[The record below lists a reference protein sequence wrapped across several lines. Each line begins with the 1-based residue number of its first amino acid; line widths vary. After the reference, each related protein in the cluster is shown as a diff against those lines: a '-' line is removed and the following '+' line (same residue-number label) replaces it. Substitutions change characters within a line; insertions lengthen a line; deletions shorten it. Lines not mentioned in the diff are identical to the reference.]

1 MKKTL
6 FRALFGTRRR
16 KCVTGAALLLL
27 CALLAL
33 AVWIAM
39 PCKGPLEGVSFSVL
53 CTDREGA
60 PLRLGLSKDGRYRL
74 KIRLGDI
81 PQDAI
86 ASVLRYED
94 RSFWYHPGVNPLA
107 LMRSGF
113 AMLTGGRRM
122 GGSTLTMQIVRLR
135 LGLRTGS
142 VRDKLLQIVWALRLE
157 AHHSKE
163 EILEAYF
170 NLAPYGGNVEGL
182 GAASLIYF
190 HKEASR
196 LTQAEMLSL
205 IPVPQNPAVR
215 MPSPENTAFLEAAAR
230 LQALV
235 EKDTTP
241 AMPAGAARLRVHT
254 FRELPFRAPHLV
266 SEILGREENGA
277 TIRTTIDPRLQIML
291 EAQLGT
297 ACKRRASEGL
307 NNGAAMI
314 VHWPSREVVALAGS
328 ADFFDKGISGQIDGT
343 NVRRSP
349 GSTLKP
355 FIYGLALDQ
364 GLIHPKTLVIDM
376 PKSFSG
382 YDPENFDGTFQGP
395 LPADRALRLSRNVP
409 AISLAN
415 QLKSPGLYGFLKQA
429 GVRFDFSEEH
439 YGLSLVLGGAEV
451 TMREL
456 ATLYTMLANGGTW
469 KPLIYNFPDR
479 RAPGEAQEPH
489 EAQEARQLLSPEAS
503 YLVTDM
509 LKTDDLDGTV
519 RCAGGLRLPLRYK
532 TGTSNGLRDA
542 WTIGFVGPYVL
553 CVWLGNFDNTSNP
566 MLVGAQA
573 ALPLFRDIS
582 RALAARF
589 VRSDPLAEPSPTLKI
604 RRLPVCSA
612 TGDVDITLCPDPL
625 KQATAWFI
633 PGVSPVKDTGILR
646 RVLINKRTG
655 YRSCTPGDGES
666 ELRVV
671 EFWPTEFTGLYERA
685 GIVLPKV
692 PPLAEGCP
700 KEYDNQSKGPR
711 IMQPKKGITYYA
723 RSGENTCRLVLQA
736 HGDAGISTVYWFIG
750 NELIGSAKPGEPLVH
765 RILPGDYTV
774 RCVDD
779 RQQSTSLPL
788 HVRRTP

>member
-1 MKKTL
+1 MQKTP
-6 FRALFGTRRR
+6 FRALCKTRRG
-16 KCVTGAALLLL
+16 KILAAAALLVLSA
-27 CALLAL
+27 CIAL
-33 AVWIAM
+33 AAFIAT
-39 PCKGPLEGVSFSVL
+39 PCRAPLEGVSFSGL
-53 CTDREGA
+53 CTDRDGS

-94 RSFWYHPGVNPLA
+94 RAFWYHPGVNPLA
-107 LMRSGF
+107 LLRSGW
-113 AMLTGGRRM
+113 AMLTGSRRM

-142 VRDKLLQIVWALRLE
+142 ISDKFLQIIWALRVE

-163 EILEAYF
+163 DILEAYF

-215 MPSPENTAFLEAAAR
+215 MPSPTNTAYLQAAAR

-235 EKDTTP
+235 EKDTGP
-241 AMPAGAARLRVHT
+241 AAMPAGSARLRVHT
-254 FRELPFRAPHLV
+254 LKELPFKAPHLV
-266 SEILGREENGA
+266 SELLNKDEDGT
-277 TIRTTIDPRLQIML
+277 TIRTAIDQRLQILL
-291 EAQLGT
+291 ETQLKT
-297 ACKRRASEGL
+297 ACRRRAIEGIS
-307 NNGAAMI
+307 NGAAML

-328 ADFFDKGISGQIDGT
+328 ADFFDKNISGQIDGT

-382 YDPENFDGTFQGP
+382 YDPGNFDGTFQGP

-415 QLKSPGLYGFLKQA
+415 QLKSPGLYGFLRQA
-429 GVRFDFSEEH
+429 GVQFDFSEEH

-456 ATLYTMLANGGTW
+456 ATLYTMLANGGTLR
-469 KPLIYNFPDR
+469 PLVYTLSDR
-479 RAPGEAQEPH
+479 QDT
-489 EAQEARQLLSPEAS
+489 QDARQMLSPEAA

-509 LKTDDLDGTV
+509 LKSDDLDGSV
-519 RCAGGLRLPLRYK
+519 RCASGQRILLRYK

-566 MLVGAQA
+566 LLVGAQA

-589 VRSDPLAEPSPTLKI
+589 VRSDPLAEPSASLKI
-604 RRLPVCSA
+604 RRLPVCAA
-612 TGDVDITLCPDPL
+612 TGDVDITLCPDPV
-625 KQATAWFI
+625 KQTTTWFI

-646 RVLINKRTG
+646 RVLINKKTG

-666 ELRVV
+666 ELKIV

-685 GIVLPKV
+685 GIIMPKV

-700 KEYDNQSKGPR
+700 KEYDSLSRGPR
-711 IMQPKKGITYYA
+711 IIQPKRGITYYA
-723 RSGENTCRLVLQA
+723 RAGESTCRLVLQA

-750 NELIGSAKPGEPLVH
+750 NELIGTTKPGEPLVH
-765 RILPGDYTV
+765 KILPGDYTV

-779 RQQSTSLPL
+779 REQATSLPL